1 MPETPWFRRP
11 REELQRQQD
20 RLLRDWITREVI
32 PFSPFW
38 ADRLRGALPA
48 DADSVRV
55 VEVATEAD
63 IAGAGGPGNPGLLLS
78 PTEDAFKAHAGRA
91 ELLRAARQL
100 GGRGATGRRQAI
112 WQRYKPV
119 HVHEAGVD
127 RLIAVAYTRTDL
139 DRLHLA
145 GARLGEVMG
154 WGAEDAL
161 VDLVPGGPSI
171 RFWGLYHAALACR
184 MTALHPRSAGEPVV
198 AAARRG
204 LALLPASVLAVPT
217 AESEALLDA
226 LADARTPVPN
236 LRMVVPVGPP
246 PGAALRVRLTE
257 AASRLAGR
265 DVRVQAVWAPE
276 VSRVLYGEAP
286 TAANDPAEATYGLVT
301 YPDLER
307 LEVRD
312 PHTGAVVECGPGELV
327 LTSLGW
333 RGTALVRVAT
343 GSWVA
348 GIEADRPQP
357 VTGATVPRIAPSA
370 VDGAWQPRVRD
381 GGRTQRIDLRGV
393 SRPLDQVAERAG
405 VTGWSLVAQDRRLV
419 LTVDAPDVDGG
430 VREEMADRV
439 AESCG
444 VRPVVLAE
452 SVPAADRRRVGD
464 ARSTPR

>member
-11 REELQRQQD
+11 RQELQRQQD
-20 RLLRDWITREVI
+20 RLLRDWITREVV

-38 ADRLRGALPA
+38 ADRLRGVLPT
-48 DADSVRV
+48 DAASLQV
-55 VEVATEAD
+55 VPVATEAD
-63 IAGAGGPGNPGLLLS
+63 IAGAGGPGNPALLLS
-78 PTEDAFKAHAGRA
+78 PTEDQFKAHAGRG

-119 HVHEAGVD
+119 HVHEAGID
-127 RLIAVAYTRTDL
+127 RLLAVAYTRTDL

-184 MTALHPRSAGEPVV
+184 MTALHPRGAGEPVV

-204 LALLPASVLAVPT
+204 LALLPASILAVPT
-217 AESEALLDA
+217 PEAEALLDA
-226 LADARTPVPN
+226 LADARTPAPN

-246 PGAALRVRLTE
+246 PGTALRVRLAE

-265 DVRVQAVWAPE
+265 DVRIQAVWAPE
-276 VSRVLYGEAP
+276 VSRVLYGESP

-312 PHTGAVVECGPGELV
+312 PQTGAVVDRGPGELV
-327 LTSLGW
+327 VTSLGW
-333 RGTALVRVAT
+333 RGTAMVRVAT

-348 GIEADRPQP
+348 GIEADQPQP
-357 VTGATVPRIAPSA
+357 VTGATVPRIAPST

-381 GGRTQRIDLRGV
+381 AGRTRRVDLRGV
-393 SRPLDQVAERAG
+393 GRPLDQLAERAG
-405 VTGWSLVAQDRRLV
+405 IAGWSLVAVDRRLI
-419 LTVDAPDVDGG
+419 LTIDARGVDGG
-430 VREEMADRV
+430 VRQGMADRV

-444 VRPVVLAE
+444 VRPEVVTGDVAD
-452 SVPAADRRRVGD
+452 ADRRRVGD
-464 ARSTPR
+464 ARSAPR